1 MTYKLL
7 TVFFLIA
14 AVFSASDAASAQQTH
29 ILKGNIVNQDGK
41 AVEYVAV
48 GIPGSGIGAISSAD
62 GRFRLEIPDGTAD
75 TLEFHH
81 VSYLTGLVPA
91 SEYNGTDSLTVTLVP
106 AELQEAVVLGAG
118 SKEKTLV
125 NKGARFPA
133 AYGVYTPDMTGNEIG
148 STVKVRH
155 RFQIK
160 EFNFKVAVNTIEECK
175 VSLNVYRITEGIFR
189 NIMTV
194 PLYIDI
200 RTSSRP
206 VSYRA
211 APSATMILEPGEY
224 FVSLA
229 FVDCSDKSKAEWNE
243 AKDLTGKAYMEKI
256 NENRLEFPLYF
267 KSGYCR
273 DTVLGEI
280 VKSPFNMGLTVSGLE
295 YRDK

>member
-1 MTYKLL
+1 MTYKHL
-7 TVFFLIA
+7 TVIFLIA

-106 AELQEAVVLGAG
+106 AELQEAVVLGSGA
-118 SKEKTLV
+118 KEKTLV

-200 RTSSRP
+200 RTSARP

-211 APSATMILEPGEY
+211 VPSAAMILEPGEY

-229 FVDCSDKSKAEWNE
+229 FVDCSDRSKAEWNE

>member
-1 MTYKLL
+1 MTYKHL
-7 TVFFLIA
+7 TVIFLIA

-29 ILKGNIVNQDGK
+29 TLKGNIVNQDGK

-75 TLEFHH
+75 PLEFHH

-106 AELQEAVVLGAG
+106 AELQEAVVLGSGA
-118 SKEKTLV
+118 KEKTLV

-160 EFNFKVAVNTIEECK
+160 EFNFKVAFNTIEECK
-175 VSLNVYRITEGIFR
+175 VSLNVYKITEGIFR

-200 RTSSRP
+200 RTSARP
-206 VSYRA
+206 VQYSA
-211 APSATMILEPGEY
+211 VPSATMILEPGEY

-229 FVDCSDKSKAEWNE
+229 FVDCSDRSKAEWNE

-267 KSGYCR
+267 KSGFCR
-273 DTVLGEI
+273 DTILGEI

-295 YRDK
+295 YKDK

>member
-200 RTSSRP
+200 RTSARP

-211 APSATMILEPGEY
+211 VPSATMILEPGEY

-229 FVDCSDKSKAEWNE
+229 FVDCSDRSKAEWNE

-295 YRDK
+295 YKDQ

>member
-48 GIPGSGIGAISSAD
+48 GIPGSGIGAISTAD

-133 AYGVYTPDMTGNEIG
+133 AYGVYTPDRTGNEIG

-160 EFNFKVAVNTIEECK
+160 EFSFKVAFNTIEECK

>member
-133 AYGVYTPDMTGNEIG
+133 AYGVHTPDMTGNEIG

>member
-106 AELQEAVVLGAG
+106 AELQEAVVLGSGA
-118 SKEKTLV
+118 KEETLV

-133 AYGVYTPDMTGNEIG
+133 AYGVYTPDRTGNEIG

-200 RTSSRP
+200 RTSARP

-280 VKSPFNMGLTVSGLE
+280 VKSPFNMGLIVSGLE

>member
-1 MTYKLL
+1 M
-7 TVFFLIA
+7 
-14 AVFSASDAASAQQTH
+14 
-29 ILKGNIVNQDGK
+29 
-41 AVEYVAV
+41 
-48 GIPGSGIGAISSAD
+48 
-62 GRFRLEIPDGTAD
+62 
-75 TLEFHH
+75 
-81 VSYLTGLVPA
+81 
-91 SEYNGTDSLTVTLVP
+91 
-106 AELQEAVVLGAG
+106 QEAVVLGAG

-200 RTSSRP
+200 RTSARP

-211 APSATMILEPGEY
+211 VPSATMILEPGEY

-229 FVDCSDKSKAEWNE
+229 FVDCSDRSKAEWNE

-256 NENRLEFPLYF
+256 NENRLEFPLHF

>member
-62 GRFRLEIPDGTAD
+62 G
-75 TLEFHH
+75 
-81 VSYLTGLVPA
+81 S
-91 SEYNGTDSLTVTLVP
+91 NGTDSLTVTLVP
-106 AELQEAVVLGAG
+106 AELQEAVVLGSGA
-118 SKEKTLV
+118 KEKTLV

-200 RTSSRP
+200 RTSARP

-211 APSATMILEPGEY
+211 VPSATMILEPGEY

-229 FVDCSDKSKAEWNE
+229 FVDCSDRSKAEWNE

-256 NENRLEFPLYF
+256 NENRLEFPLHF

>member
-160 EFNFKVAVNTIEECK
+160 EFNFKVAFNTIEECK

-295 YRDK
+295 YKDQ

>member
-29 ILKGNIVNQDGK
+29 ILKGNIVNQNGK

-91 SEYNGTDSLTVTLVP
+91 SEYNGADSLTVTLVP
-106 AELQEAVVLGAG
+106 AELQEAVVLGSGA
-118 SKEKTLV
+118 KEKTLV

-133 AYGVYTPDMTGNEIG
+133 AYGVYTPDRTGNEIG

-160 EFNFKVAVNTIEECK
+160 EFSFKVAVNTIEECK

>member
-62 GRFRLEIPDGTAD
+62 GRFRLEIPDGTVD